1 MTTAYP
7 TPESSATP
15 DSSETFSVERWSA
28 TSASHRDSRA
38 DLVLSGAGRRW
49 RAHATGNGAVDAL
62 LRAVDTAL
70 APVLGDGVELQTYNV
85 HATGEGHDTA
95 AVVTLSLR
103 QRTDEAHAPSYPG
116 RGTHENILE
125 ASLVAYVDGI
135 NRLVAHGG
143 IDVAAAAPLPGE
155 TDLPG
160 RDEEATDASK
170 RHHDRFME
178 MFNH

>member
-1 MTTAYP
+1 MTTS
-7 TPESSATP
+7 SSAQTSAVP
-15 DSSETFSVERWSA
+15 EPTFSVERWSA

-38 DLVLSGAGRRW
+38 DLVLAGAGRRW

-70 APVLGDGVELQTYNV
+70 APVLGDGVELQSYNV

-95 AVVTLSLR
+95 AAVTLSLR

-116 RGTHENILE
+116 RGTHDNILE
-125 ASLVAYVDGI
+125 ASLMAYVDGI
-135 NRLVAHGG
+135 NRLVAHGD
-143 IDVAAAAPLPGE
+143 IDVAAAAPAPGDTSVPERADDTE
-155 TDLPG
+155 TSL
-160 RDEEATDASK
+160 K
-170 RHHDRFME
+170 HNDRFME

>member
-1 MTTAYP
+1 MTSNA
-7 TPESSATP
+7 SSAETSAVP
-15 DSSETFSVERWSA
+15 EPTFSVERWSA

-38 DLVLSGAGRRW
+38 DLVLAGAGRRW

-62 LRAVDTAL
+62 LRAVDLAL
-70 APVLGDGVELQTYNV
+70 TPVLGNGVELQTYNV

-116 RGTHENILE
+116 RGTHDNILE

-135 NRLVAHGG
+135 NRLVAHGD
-143 IDVAAAAPLPGE
+143 IDVAAAAPAPGE
-155 TDLPG
+155 TAVPA
-160 RDEEATDASK
+160 RDEDAADASK
-170 RHHDRFME
+170 KHQDRFMDL
-178 MFNH
+178 FNN